1 MKKVKMSLIALAL
14 TIGVAGAFAGTHRAS
29 NALTNQNW
37 QQTDASGNVVI
48 GGAYYSNQT
57 LSEAQSDF
65 GCSGAKADCA
75 VTVTGQDGSPT
86 SPAEY
91 IKHNN

>member
-1 MKKVKMSLIALAL
+1 MKKVKMGLIALAV
-14 TIGVAGAFAGTHRAS
+14 TIGVAGAFASTHRAS
-29 NALTNQNW
+29 KPLTNPNW
-37 QQTDASGNVVI
+37 QQADASGNVVI
-48 GGAYYSNQT
+48 GGAYYYNQT